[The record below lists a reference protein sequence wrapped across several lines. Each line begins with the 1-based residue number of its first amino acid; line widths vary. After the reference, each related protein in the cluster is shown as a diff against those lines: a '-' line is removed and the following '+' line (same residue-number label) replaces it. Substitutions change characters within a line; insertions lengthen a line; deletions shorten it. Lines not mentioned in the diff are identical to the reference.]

1 MNIYIYIL
9 LVLVSCVSNEAS
21 SNKSHE
27 LNKTMRDKNSLD
39 PMKTTKE
46 SLYVF
51 SLNYYDSFDR
61 WYFETDQI
69 NGIYK
74 ILQKFN
80 IIGDEP
86 HLLKT
91 IQNYFKEKNNKLEKK
106 DFKMTKQQSSIE
118 IVNIWVEDLIDK
130 LAQLKNFLFQGS
142 SNSVEV
148 IFSKIEQ
155 NDLKNY
161 VHLGYFHRVDPTKSN
176 NQNKEIII
184 PGFRFI
190 HHQIEGMTGDE
201 KPYVVAQNRMHES
214 RPVEDVTLQ
223 DKLEMIEKY
232 SQRENYKSNRLLR
245 FLVENKKASKSIIEY
260 FLNEYKD
267 EVKDLKEKW
276 QLLSNVISM
285 HCLAVSNNPRLDL
298 SAEYNVDMIEL
309 KRLRDLEK
317 SLNSRILDLAV
328 EVFNNK

>member
-1 MNIYIYIL
+1 ML
-9 LVLVSCVSNEAS
+9 L
-21 SNKSHE
+21 KI
-27 LNKTMRDKNSLD
+27 
-39 PMKTTKE
+39 TKE

-51 SLNYYDSFDR
+51 SFNFYGSARGINERYRNLQRFD
-61 WYFETDQI
+61 
-69 NGIYK
+69 
-74 ILQKFN
+74 

-86 HLLKT
+86 QLLKT
-91 IQNYFKEKNNKLEKK
+91 IQKYFKEKNNKLVKK

-118 IVNIWVEDLIDK
+118 IVNIWVEDLIEE

-232 SQRENYKSNRLLR
+232 SQRANYKSNRLLS
-245 FLVENKKASKSIIEY
+245 FLVENKKASKSI
-260 FLNEYKD
+260 KD
-267 EVKDLKEKW
+267 EVKDLKEEW
-276 QLLSNVISM
+276 EMLSNVISM